1 MTHEIHLHT
10 CSPKSESCLSYN
22 EDLLLAGAVS
32 PAGGEMT
39 IAREREL
46 IKERDFLPE
55 RQKSKTLN
63 IDRDSWDNG
72 GKLDFSLAFSKDVG
86 EEMCEREKERERKE

>member
-1 MTHEIHLHT
+1 
-10 CSPKSESCLSYN
+10 
-22 EDLLLAGAVS
+22 
-32 PAGGEMT
+32 MT

-86 EEMCEREKERERKE
+86 EEMC